1 MAKRDR
7 PTRTYS
13 KISATLEESVLRQIR
28 ERSTN
33 VSEFLNEAAK
43 RQLYFDR
50 IREGIRELERRG
62 VRSDA
67 GFQERFR
74 KALRAPISSR
84 PRR

>member
-7 PTRTYS
+7 PTRKYT
-13 KISATLEESVLRQIR
+13 KISATLEESVLRQVR

-50 IREGIRELERRG
+50 IREGIRELDRRG
-62 VRSDA
+62 VKSDPA
-67 GFQERFR
+67 FKERFR
-74 KALRAPISSR
+74 RALSEPLPSRA
-84 PRR
+84 RR